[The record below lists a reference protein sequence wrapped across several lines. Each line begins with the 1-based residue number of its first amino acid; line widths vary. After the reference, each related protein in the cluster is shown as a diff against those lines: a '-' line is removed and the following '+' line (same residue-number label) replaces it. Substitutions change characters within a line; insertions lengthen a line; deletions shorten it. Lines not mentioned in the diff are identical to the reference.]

1 VHQNHYRWNRKTPLG
16 LSVAFKCIALRQ
28 RPRRSK
34 YLLSRAVRDAG
45 YKVVYTG
52 EGSDEIMYRLTLL
65 ARLRLEN
72 QVAVVTGS
80 AATAIFAKAG
90 PNLQTELVER
100 TPEIVQPWIAE
111 RCPIGRSGLPADN
124 ANAALWLASSESSFV
139 TGHALVVDGGIT
151 AGRRWSEQHQLD
163 ERLTERFRSA
173 MAQT

>member
-1 VHQNHYRWNRKTPLG
+1 
-16 LSVAFKCIALRQ
+16 
-28 RPRRSK
+28 
-34 YLLSRAVRDAG
+34 
-45 YKVVYTG
+45 
-52 EGSDEIMYRLTLL
+52 MYRLTLL

-72 QVAVVTGS
+72 QVAVVTGG

-90 PNLQTELVER
+90 PNLPTELVER